1 MTRLRQSFRRQR
13 APSTSSSSKKERPT
27 QLEDADKPEQ
37 AEEEKKEEEGGE
49 KKEGEVEKEE
59 GEVEKEDEGGE
70 GEKQEGDEPAA
81 AVTVEAQVEGKG
93 EEKAEMG
100 EEQATPAEPTQQQE
114 GGAKPEEK
122 NEEEISPAAAPEQE
136 PEQPP
141 EPNKEELPPVCKVKS
156 ESLENEILRAFGC
169 AVTSMYRAASG
180 KEAMDM
186 LLRSGL
192 IKQYLEQLKSFGEIE
207 GVSATISVTRFHA
220 DIARYPGMVF
230 RGFVYEGEL
239 TALSQ
244 KHDDVTYFP
253 NVAQYK
259 NIVQYKVKKFFD
271 EQIKESLAEQG
282 SYVIDVF
289 VSTEKVYVIRLSP
302 FYTGTGAC
310 LYTWAEDG
318 KLLTNPP
325 LDFKIIE
332 AARKA
337 PDLYSGL
344 QSQWN
349 SMLDSVLT
357 QKQNENRAN
366 SGRQCTIL

>member
-81 AVTVEAQVEGKG
+81 AVTVEAQV
-93 EEKAEMG
+93 
-100 EEQATPAEPTQQQE
+100 
-114 GGAKPEEK
+114 
-122 NEEEISPAAAPEQE
+122 EEEISPAAAPEQE